1 MFLWCLTSNP
11 FWTQSN
17 MFNLIR
23 ACRLDHIFPG
33 LSTVDLR
40 RVTTN
45 FENKIF
51 HEANSKVSLLS
62 PLLADQLV
70 SFTYVQRVHF
80 SFRSGEACCF
90 QRVSYSLS
98 EEKTRNRRTRYIP
111 YLTWIPHG
119 RDEHAS
125 NPQRSVDAERS
136 VRAAETAA
144 SAGNGGRPARIH
156 PFPFHRI
163 TAPPDGGERWATG

>member
-1 MFLWCLTSNP
+1 
-11 FWTQSN
+11 

-98 EEKTRNRRTRYIP
+98 EEKTTNRRTRYIP
-111 YLTWIPHG
+111 YLT
-119 RDEHAS
+119 
-125 NPQRSVDAERS
+125 
-136 VRAAETAA
+136 
-144 SAGNGGRPARIH
+144 
-156 PFPFHRI
+156 
-163 TAPPDGGERWATG
+163 